1 MLDKYFGIT
10 AAGSTLRREVT
21 GGLTTFAT
29 MSYIV
34 FVQPTVLAMAGM
46 NFGSVLLA
54 TCVSSALACL
64 LMGFL
69 ANYPVALAPGMGE
82 NFLFTFTVCM
92 AMGFSWQSGLTIV
105 LFSGL
110 LFTALSLFSF
120 REKIMDVFPPCL
132 KNAIGPAIGLFIAF
146 VGLQWS
152 GIVVLNCA
160 TMVALGNLRH
170 AAPLIAIAGFFLIAV
185 LMAYKVNGGI
195 LIGILFTT
203 GLGLSFGVIPR
214 TMPEFTWSTE
224 TFFNLGIQELLVR
237 WQDALLAILLFF
249 FLDLFDTVGTLV
261 GVSTQAG
268 LMTEDG
274 KLPRAGRAFLSD
286 ALGTCIGA
294 LCGTSTVT
302 SYIESATGV
311 AAGART
317 GFAAIVTGLCF
328 FSAILFAPVVA
339 LVGTN
344 VGPAYYQALGI
355 EGAFVPMYPAVAPAL
370 IAVGFLMLA
379 PLGKVKWDDITE
391 SLPAFLTI
399 ALMVLGYGITEG
411 IAAGSISFAVIKTA
425 TGHRREVHPI
435 MYVTA
440 LAFMLRYMF
449 LK

>member
-1 MLDKYFGIT
+1 
-10 AAGSTLRREVT
+10 
-21 GGLTTFAT
+21 

-54 TCVSSALACL
+54 TCL
-64 LMGFL
+64 LGIGMPAHGFPGQL
-69 ANYPVALAPGMGE
+69 PCCARAGHGRELPVHVYGLHGY
-82 NFLFTFTVCM
+82 
-92 AMGFSWQSGLTIV
+92 GFSWQSGLTIV

-152 GIVVLNCA
+152 GIVVLNSA

-274 KLPRAGRAFLSD
+274 KLPRAGRAFLPMRWVPAS
-286 ALGTCIGA
+286 APCAAPRPSPVILKAPPGLPPGA
-294 LCGTSTVT
+294 HRLRRHRYRAVFFQRHSFRAGGRPGRHQCGTRLLP
-302 SYIESATGV
+302 G
-311 AAGART
+311 AG
-317 GFAAIVTGLCF
+317 
-328 FSAILFAPVVA
+328 
-339 LVGTN
+339 
-344 VGPAYYQALGI
+344 
-355 EGAFVPMYPAVAPAL
+355 
-370 IAVGFLMLA
+370 
-379 PLGKVKWDDITE
+379 
-391 SLPAFLTI
+391 
-399 ALMVLGYGITEG
+399 
-411 IAAGSISFAVIKTA
+411 
-425 TGHRREVHPI
+425 H
-435 MYVTA
+435 
-440 LAFMLRYMF
+440 
-449 LK
+449 